1 MLCHFNVSSKDIGI
15 FSKVLP
21 LFWSNTPKISS
32 TLSKKKPHLVEL
44 RNKCFTLLIGALFF
58 AASILYSASSCHFLK
73 SSTRKRSSYCGL
85 SGGFISVSRM
95 DVKREVC
102 RLVDCN
108 GSIAS
113 PDVSI
118 ISADSSSHFLPCSIR
133 ATKSRYGT
141 PSTHS
146 SRGKFFS

>member
-1 MLCHFNVSSKDIGI
+1 MSAARISVPSAKSCHCFEVTPRRFLRLCPRRS
-15 FSKVLP
+15 LTR
-21 LFWSNTPKISS
+21 SNCAM
-32 TLSKKKPHLVEL
+32 
-44 RNKCFTLLIGALFF
+44 KCFTSFIGALFF
-58 AASILYSASSCHFLK
+58 AASISYSASSCHFLK
-73 SSTRKRSSYCGL
+73 SSTRKRSSYCGS
-85 SGGFISVSRM
+85 SGGFIGVSCM

-102 RLVDCN
+102 RLFDCN

-118 ISADSSSHFLPCSIR
+118 VSADSSSHFLPCSIR